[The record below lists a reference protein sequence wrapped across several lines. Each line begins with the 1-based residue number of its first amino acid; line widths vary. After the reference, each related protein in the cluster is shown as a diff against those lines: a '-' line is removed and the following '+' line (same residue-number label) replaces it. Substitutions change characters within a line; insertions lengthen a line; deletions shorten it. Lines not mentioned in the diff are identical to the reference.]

1 MHRRTRGSPADVRL
15 MCSLSRTVSIA
26 ASPVSGCRSKNRGDG
41 RIIQASLSG
50 VSKSFGARTILS
62 GLDFEVAARAR
73 IGVIGPNG
81 GGKSTLLRILAG
93 LEDVDSGTAT
103 RRRGLLTAY
112 LPQQVEPDPR
122 TPRQIVR
129 AARPEIERLEGE
141 LAECAERLGSPEVIA
156 DLDLMGRVLRRQ
168 E

>member
-1 MHRRTRGSPADVRL
+1 MHRRTRGSPAEVRL

-81 GGKSTLLRILAG
+81 GGKSTLLRILGG
-93 LEDVDSGTAT
+93 LEDVDSGTAA

-112 LPQQVEPDPR
+112 LPQPVEPDPR

-129 AARPEIERLEGE
+129 AARPEIERLAGG
-141 LAECAERLGSPEVIA
+141 LAEGPERLGPPRVSPAPRPRE
-156 DLDLMGRVLRRQ
+156 
-168 E
+168 